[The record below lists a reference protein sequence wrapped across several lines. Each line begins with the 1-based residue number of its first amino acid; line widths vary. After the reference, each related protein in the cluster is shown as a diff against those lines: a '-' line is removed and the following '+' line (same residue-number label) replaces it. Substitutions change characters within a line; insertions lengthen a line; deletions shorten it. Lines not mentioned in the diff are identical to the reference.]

1 MDKISL
7 ETAGISLGLGSY
19 ESPLMTVVGMTAE
32 GVLCQ
37 SGSFEEWEEDELPWD
52 EVYDENVEVDENYIK
67 DNEEQK

>member
-37 SGSFEEWEEDELPWD
+37 SGSFEEWEEDELLW
-52 EVYDENVEVDENYIK
+52 
-67 DNEEQK
+67 